1 MNTQRVIANNVM
13 IVGAEA
19 HRLIETAGDEDIE
32 RLGREVQAVLSQSD
46 DSISFVEL
54 GNKMVVLDYA
64 RIEEKRV
71 YLFDADTYLEELSRL
86 IEMENPHS
94 ERLADRNC

>member
-1 MNTQRVIANNVM
+1 MNTQRVIGDKVT

-19 HRLIETAGDEDIE
+19 HRLIEAADDKDIE
-32 RLGREVQAVLSQSD
+32 RLGREVQEVLSRAD

-54 GNKMVVLDYA
+54 SNKMVVLDYA

-71 YLFDADTYLEELSRL
+71 YLFDADTYLEELDRL
-86 IEMENPHS
+86 TEDTHS
-94 ERLADRNC
+94 ERPADRC